1 MRELAS
7 GRDELP
13 KLFIQYNVVSH
24 ETIYIQPTKMDLATY
39 LFMFLTREKLEGKF
53 LARGGWRTKKRGNN
67 VISFN

>member
-39 LFMFLTREKLEGKF
+39 LFMFFNKGEVGRKVFGK
-53 LARGGWRTKKRGNN
+53 GWMEDKKRGNN